1 MKLWFVNLRSTSNYT
16 IYYSLFSL
24 LQKIDLL
31 KQNEPF
37 TTAIY
42 NSLDS
47 TFSLSI
53 VTDENELY
61 EALFK
66 LYGAKI
72 EGYDRAYEKYVEHF
86 SSNTDGIII
95 IENGKVSRK
104 GNM

>member
-1 MKLWFVNLRSTSNYT
+1 MRSTRNY
-16 IYYSLFSL
+16 IIDYSLYL
-24 LQKIDLL
+24 LYSIGKDLL

-72 EGYDRAYEKYVEHF
+72 EGYDRAYEKYKEHF

-95 IENGKVSRK
+95 IENGKIKRK